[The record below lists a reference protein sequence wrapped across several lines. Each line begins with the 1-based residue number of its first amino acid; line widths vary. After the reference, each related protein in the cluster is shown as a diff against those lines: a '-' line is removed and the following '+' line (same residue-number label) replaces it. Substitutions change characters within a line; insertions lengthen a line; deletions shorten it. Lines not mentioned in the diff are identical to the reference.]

1 MGLDRVSKLSLMS
14 IEREI
19 LNVLDFDELIDD
31 FAAKKARKK
40 PI

>member
-14 IEREI
+14 IEHEI
-19 LNVLDFDELIDD
+19 LSALDFEELIDD